1 MFNNCRMPK
10 KPSDYEAIYDPSKHS
25 HIIAIRKN
33 KFYVIDTIHDGQQ
46 LSTSELELQFQRVIE
61 SAGEEKGPAIG
72 ALTAENRDIWTDVS
86 FSDYQAKKGEIAGSH
101 LCLQS
106 DIIARSV
113 CDDDSGVGKRVWVHK
128 MKKMTNTHIVLS
140 PPFPRAVNSYW
151 LPTPTTRTL

>member
-1 MFNNCRMPK
+1 
-10 KPSDYEAIYDPSKHS
+10 
-25 HIIAIRKN
+25 
-33 KFYVIDTIHDGQQ
+33 VIDTIHDGQQ

-106 DIIARSV
+106 DIIAHRV
-113 CDDDSGVGKRVWVHK
+113 CDDDSGVGKD
-128 MKKMTNTHIVLS
+128 
-140 PPFPRAVNSYW
+140 FGC
-151 LPTPTTRTL
+151 TR